1 MIDVDTL
8 EEKGPG
14 ETGEIVS
21 HGPQVTLG
29 YWNRPA
35 ETEAAFVNIDGK
47 RFFRTGDL
55 GYYDEEGYFFMV
67 DRVKRMI
74 NASGF
79 KVWPTEVEGMMY
91 RHPDIHE
98 VCIISAPDP
107 KRGETVKACIVL
119 RPEAVGK
126 TSEEDIIAWC
136 RQEMAAYKVPTLV
149 EFRDELPKSPTGKLM
164 WRALQEKEWNSGA

>member
-1 MIDVDTL
+1 MSTRWKR
-8 EEKGPG
+8 KGRGKPVKLSPMDHRSPWG
-14 ETGEIVS
+14 TGT
-21 HGPQVTLG
+21 G
-29 YWNRPA
+29 PA